1 MPVLQANVK
10 NYWAATGWAGGQFP
24 FALCHKNLTKALRLA
39 SPTPTTHQPHMIPH
53 LHRHIPHPC
62 QPQLATSRRFPNRQN
77 RKSFLI
83 PLAALFAVLALS
95 SCSEREPAPAPPPV
109 SVDTVPVGE
118 GLKLIGFAMLGAAC
132 VLVLGKLIR

>member
-1 MPVLQANVK
+1 MTGIPTLQIARHVV
-10 NYWAATGWAGGQFP
+10 AAIAF
-24 FALCHKNLTKALRLA
+24 FY
-39 SPTPTTHQPHMIPH
+39 QPQSHPNHHMIPH
-53 LHRHIPHPC
+53 ILRQNSPAC
-62 QPQLATSRRFPNRQN
+62 QPQLASVRRFPNRQN